1 MSWGRLRKY
10 EVYEDT
16 DKPEM
21 LDEYLR
27 EHRPALAA

>member
-1 MSWGRLRKY
+1 LREY

-16 DKPEM
+16 DKPEL